1 MQMPCTHHACAMLV
15 PCTHQAS
22 NAALQRQVMGGAGLL
37 PLGGNGGLAPLAA
50 PEPMSRPSSKSNNH
64 SLLERRDGQGP
75 RTATTAAAATSPRS
89 ACAAAAAAGPHSS
102 FPGLR
107 PASAKTSSKL
117 GAAAAGAL
125 PVSRRSAARRMA

>member
-1 MQMPCTHHACAMLV
+1 MRV

-22 NAALQRQVMGGAGLL
+22 NAALQRQVMGGAGLA

-50 PEPMSRPSSKSNNH
+50 PEPMSGPSSKSNNH
-64 SLLERRDGQGP
+64 SLLERRGGQGAM
-75 RTATTAAAATSPRS
+75 TAATAAAAASPRS
-89 ACAAAAAAGPHSS
+89 ATASAAAPAGPHSS

-107 PASAKTSSKL
+107 PASAKASSKL

>member
-1 MQMPCTHHACAMLV
+1 MRV

-22 NAALQRQVMGGAGLL
+22 NAALQRQVMGGAGLG
-37 PLGGNGGLAPLAA
+37 PLSGNGGLAPLAA

-64 SLLERRDGQGP
+64 GLLERRGGQGP
-75 RTATTAAAATSPRS
+75 RTAATAAAAASPRS
-89 ACAAAAAAGPHSS
+89 ASAAADDAGGGAHSS

-107 PASAKTSSKL
+107 PASAKANSKL